1 MVYLIFY
8 RIQELL
14 SDDTS
19 DCGRIPRTLECE
31 LLDDLVETVSPGE
44 NIVVSGTLHVLDSE
58 ESIDHYYCL
67 LNIIFN
73 IFYLDNTKNSA
84 SYSLTMSV
92 NSIRGGKKSSN
103 QTDSGTEDVKSSSL
117 FTVQERELIQ
127 GIAGKKNSFKLLV
140 DSLCP
145 DIFGHEIIKAG
156 LLLALFRGRENAMV
170 RSNPHVLIVGD
181 PGLGKSQ
188 ILSAVAAVAPRSV
201 FVGANTSTAA
211 GLTAT
216 LHQEGGPGEYA
227 LEAGALVLADQGCC
241 CIDEFDK
248 LTEHRVLLDVM
259 EQQVVNVAKAGVVC
273 SLPART
279 SILAAANP
287 VGGHYNHDKT
297 ISQNIKLDEALLSR
311 FDLIFVLLDKPD
323 QEIDRYL
330 SEQILS
336 KISSKAKINGNSQ
349 FSKARTLTT
358 QMSETQNSMHSSSFL
373 RALSKK
379 QNHESLI
386 PPQLL
391 RKYISYAQRF
401 ISPKLSPEAGQVL
414 KEFYLS
420 CRQNSSTDA
429 LPITTRQLESAI
441 RLSEARAKSELR
453 LTVTKED
460 AEDVVAIM

>member
-1 MVYLIFY
+1 
-8 RIQELL
+8 
-14 SDDTS
+14 
-19 DCGRIPRTLECE
+19 
-31 LLDDLVETVSPGE
+31 
-44 NIVVSGTLHVLDSE
+44 
-58 ESIDHYYCL
+58 
-67 LNIIFN
+67 
-73 IFYLDNTKNSA
+73 
-84 SYSLTMSV
+84 MSV
-92 NSIRGGKKSSN
+92 NSIRGSKKSTT
-103 QTDSGTEDVKSSSL
+103 QTSLNDEGNSSSP
-117 FTVQERELIQ
+117 FTIEEREIIR
-127 GIAGKKNSFKLLV
+127 GIATSKNPFKLLV

-145 DIFGHEIIKAG
+145 DIFGHEVIKAG
-156 LLLALFRGRENAMV
+156 LLLALFRGRENGV
-170 RSNPHVLIVGD
+170 TRSNPHILIVGD

-188 ILSAVAAVAPRSV
+188 MLSAVAGVAPRSV

-287 VGGHYNHDKT
+287 VGGHYNHEKT

-311 FDLIFVLLDKPD
+311 FDLIFVLLDRPD

-336 KISSKAKINGNSQ
+336 KISATAKTAQKSQ
-349 FSKARTLTT
+349 FSNAKTLVSQIT
-358 QMSETQNSMHSSSFL
+358 QTGESLHSSAFL
-373 RALSKK
+373 RNLSKK
-379 QNHESLI
+379 QTNHSDLLS
-386 PPQLL
+386 PQLL

-401 ISPKLSPEAGQVL
+401 ISPKLSTEAGQVL

-420 CRQNSSTDA
+420 CRQNKNNFNPTDT
-429 LPITTRQLESAI
+429 LPVTIRQLESAI
-441 RLSEARAKSELR
+441 RLCEARAKAELR
-453 LTVTKED
+453 LIVTKED
-460 AEDVVAIM
+460 AEDVVSIM

>member
-1 MVYLIFY
+1 MFAVNQFINY
-8 RIQELL
+8 
-14 SDDTS
+14 
-19 DCGRIPRTLECE
+19 G
-31 LLDDLVETVSPGE
+31 
-44 NIVVSGTLHVLDSE
+44 
-58 ESIDHYYCL
+58 
-67 LNIIFN
+67 
-73 IFYLDNTKNSA
+73 LDNSKTSA

-92 NSIRGGKKSSN
+92 NSIRGGKKSASQN
-103 QTDSGTEDVKSSSL
+103 DNGSEETKSSSL

-127 GIAGKKNSFKLLV
+127 GIAGRKTTFKLLV

-156 LLLALFRGRENAMV
+156 LLLALFRGRENPMV
-170 RSNPHVLIVGD
+170 RSNPHVLVVGD

-188 ILSAVAAVAPRSV
+188 MLSAVAAVAPRSV

-311 FDLIFVLLDKPD
+311 FDLIFVLLDRPD

-336 KISSKAKINGNSQ
+336 KISSKAKVNSNNGSSQ

-358 QMSETQNSMHSSSFL
+358 QMSETQDSMHSSSFL
-373 RALSKK
+373 RGLSKK
-379 QNHESLI
+379 QNSGTLI

-414 KEFYLS
+414 KDFYLS
-420 CRQNSSTDA
+420 CRQNSPVDA

-441 RLSEARAKSELR
+441 RLSEARAKAELR

>member
-1 MVYLIFY
+1 M
-8 RIQELL
+8 
-14 SDDTS
+14 
-19 DCGRIPRTLECE
+19 
-31 LLDDLVETVSPGE
+31 
-44 NIVVSGTLHVLDSE
+44 
-58 ESIDHYYCL
+58 
-67 LNIIFN
+67 
-73 IFYLDNTKNSA
+73 
-84 SYSLTMSV
+84 SL
-92 NSIRGGKKSSN
+92 NSIRGGKKTGN
-103 QTDSGTEDVKSSSL
+103 QNENLGEEVKSSSL
-117 FTVQERELIQ
+117 FTVQEREIIQ
-127 GIAGKKNSFKLLV
+127 GIAGKKNIFKLLV

-145 DIFGHEIIKAG
+145 TIFGHEIIKAG
-156 LLLALFRGRENAMV
+156 LLLALFRGRENPTA
-170 RSNPHVLIVGD
+170 RSNPHILIVGD

-188 ILSAVAAVAPRSV
+188 MLSAVAAVAPRSV

-287 VGGHYNHDKT
+287 IGGHYNHDKT

-311 FDLIFVLLDKPD
+311 FDLIFVLIDRPD

-336 KISSKAKINGNSQ
+336 KISSNGKNRNSQ
-349 FSKARTLTT
+349 FSNAKAFNT
-358 QMSETQNSMHSSSFL
+358 QMTETQDSMHSSGFL
-373 RALSKK
+373 KNLSKK
-379 QNHESLI
+379 QGQESLI
-386 PPQLL
+386 TPTIL

-401 ISPKLSPEAGQVL
+401 ISPKLSPEAAQVL

-420 CRQNSSTDA
+420 CRQNEKTDA
-429 LPITTRQLESAI
+429 LPITTRQLESAV
-441 RLSEARAKSELR
+441 RLSEARAKAELR

-460 AEDVVAIM
+460 AEDVIAIM

>member
-1 MVYLIFY
+1 
-8 RIQELL
+8 
-14 SDDTS
+14 
-19 DCGRIPRTLECE
+19 
-31 LLDDLVETVSPGE
+31 
-44 NIVVSGTLHVLDSE
+44 
-58 ESIDHYYCL
+58 
-67 LNIIFN
+67 
-73 IFYLDNTKNSA
+73 
-84 SYSLTMSV
+84 MSV
-92 NSIRGGKKSSN
+92 NSIRGSKKSTT
-103 QTDSGTEDVKSSSL
+103 QTSMNDEGNSSSP
-117 FTVQERELIQ
+117 FTIEEREIIQ
-127 GIAGKKNSFKLLV
+127 TIAGNKNSFKLLV

-145 DIFGHEIIKAG
+145 DIFGHEVIKAG
-156 LLLALFRGRENAMV
+156 LLLALFRGRENGV
-170 RSNPHVLIVGD
+170 TRSNPHILIVGD

-188 ILSAVAAVAPRSV
+188 MLSAVAGVAPRSV

-287 VGGHYNHDKT
+287 VGGHYNHEKT

-311 FDLIFVLLDKPD
+311 FDLIFVLLDRPD

-336 KISSKAKINGNSQ
+336 KISTSSKTTQNNKLNEFSKAKTLASQ
-349 FSKARTLTT
+349 IT
-358 QMSETQNSMHSSSFL
+358 QTAESLHSNMFL
-373 RALSKK
+373 RNLSKK
-379 QNHESLI
+379 NQTNTNSNALI
-386 PPQLL
+386 SPQLL

-401 ISPKLSPEAGQVL
+401 ISPKMSPEAGQVL

-420 CRQNSSTDA
+420 CRQNKNNQNSTDS
-429 LPITTRQLESAI
+429 LPVTTRQLESAV
-441 RLSEARAKSELR
+441 RLSEARAKAELR

-460 AEDVVAIM
+460 AEDVVSIMYAHKHRL

>member
-1 MVYLIFY
+1 
-8 RIQELL
+8 
-14 SDDTS
+14 
-19 DCGRIPRTLECE
+19 
-31 LLDDLVETVSPGE
+31 
-44 NIVVSGTLHVLDSE
+44 
-58 ESIDHYYCL
+58 
-67 LNIIFN
+67 
-73 IFYLDNTKNSA
+73 
-84 SYSLTMSV
+84 MSV
-92 NSIRGGKKSSN
+92 NSIRGSKRSN
-103 QTDSGTEDVKSSSL
+103 VNQNGTVGEDQKTTSA
-117 FTVQERELIQ
+117 FTVQEREAIQ
-127 GIAGKKNSFKLLV
+127 GIAGRKNLFKLLV

-145 DIFGHEIIKAG
+145 DIFGLDLVKAG
-156 LLLALFRGRENAMV
+156 LLLALFRGRENSV
-170 RSNPHVLIVGD
+170 TRSNPHVLIVGD

-188 ILSAVAAVAPRSV
+188 LLSAVASVAPRSV

-273 SLPART
+273 SLSART

-287 VGGHYNHDKT
+287 VGGHYNHDKS

-311 FDLIFVLLDKPD
+311 FDLIFILLDRPD

-336 KISSKAKINGNSQ
+336 KLSSSKSNSKSYNSQ
-349 FSKARTLTT
+349 FTKAKSLNIQIT
-358 QMSETQNSMHSSSFL
+358 QEADSMHSSTFL
-373 RALSKK
+373 RNLITK
-379 QNHESLI
+379 QNGNQSNLI
-386 PPQLL
+386 PAQML

-401 ISPKLSPEAGQVL
+401 ISPKLSPEAALVL

-420 CRQNSSTDA
+420 CRKNEVSDG

-441 RLSEARAKSELR
+441 RLSEARAKAELR

-460 AEDVVAIM
+460 AEDVIALM

>member
-1 MVYLIFY
+1 
-8 RIQELL
+8 
-14 SDDTS
+14 
-19 DCGRIPRTLECE
+19 
-31 LLDDLVETVSPGE
+31 
-44 NIVVSGTLHVLDSE
+44 
-58 ESIDHYYCL
+58 
-67 LNIIFN
+67 
-73 IFYLDNTKNSA
+73 
-84 SYSLTMSV
+84 MSV
-92 NSIRGGKKSSN
+92 NSIKGSKKSTT
-103 QTDSGTEDVKSSSL
+103 QTSMNDEGNSSSP
-117 FTVQERELIQ
+117 FTIQEREIIQ
-127 GIAGKKNSFKLLV
+127 SIAGNKNSFKLLV

-145 DIFGHEIIKAG
+145 DIFGHEILKAG
-156 LLLALFRGRENAMV
+156 LLLALFRGRENGV
-170 RSNPHVLIVGD
+170 TRSNPHILIVGD

-188 ILSAVAAVAPRSV
+188 MLSAVAGVAPRSV

-287 VGGHYNHDKT
+287 VGGHYNHEKS
-297 ISQNIKLDEALLSR
+297 ISQNIKLDDALLSR
-311 FDLIFVLLDKPD
+311 FDLIFVLLDRPD

-336 KISSKAKINGNSQ
+336 KTSTSSKTNPQNNKLNEFSKAKTLVSQ
-349 FSKARTLTT
+349 MT
-358 QMSETQNSMHSSSFL
+358 QTAESLHSNMFL
-373 RALSKK
+373 RNLSKK
-379 QNHESLI
+379 HQTSANSNAPLI
-386 PPQLL
+386 SPQLL

-401 ISPKLSPEAGQVL
+401 ISPTMSPEAGQVL

-420 CRQNSSTDA
+420 CRQQNKNNQNSTNS
-429 LPITTRQLESAI
+429 LPVTTRQLESAV
-441 RLSEARAKSELR
+441 RLSEARAKAELR

-460 AEDVVAIM
+460 AEDVVSIMYGLLLCF

>member
-1 MVYLIFY
+1 M
-8 RIQELL
+8 E
-14 SDDTS
+14 SNGGDDQKSTS
-19 DCGRIPRTLECE
+19 
-31 LLDDLVETVSPGE
+31 
-44 NIVVSGTLHVLDSE
+44 
-58 ESIDHYYCL
+58 
-67 LNIIFN
+67 
-73 IFYLDNTKNSA
+73 A
-84 SYSLTMSV
+84 
-92 NSIRGGKKSSN
+92 
-103 QTDSGTEDVKSSSL
+103 
-117 FTVQERELIQ
+117 FTIQEREAIQ
-127 GIAGKKNSFKLLV
+127 GISGRKNLFKLLV

-145 DIFGHEIIKAG
+145 DIFGLDLVKAG
-156 LLLALFRGRENAMV
+156 LLLALFRGRENSGT

-188 ILSAVAAVAPRSV
+188 LLSAVAAVAPRSV

-287 VGGHYNHDKT
+287 VGGHYNHDKNL
-297 ISQNIKLDEALLSR
+297 SQNIKMDEALLSR
-311 FDLIFVLLDKPD
+311 FDLIFILLDRPD

-336 KISSKAKINGNSQ
+336 KLSSSKSNSKVNNRTGSQ
-349 FSKARTLTT
+349 FSKAKSLNT
-358 QMSETQNSMHSSSFL
+358 QMTQTADSMHSSTFL
-373 RALSKK
+373 RNLISK
-379 QNHESLI
+379 QNGNQSNLI
-386 PPQLL
+386 PAQLL

-401 ISPKLSPEAGQVL
+401 ISPKFSPEAGQVL

-420 CRQNSSTDA
+420 CRRNENGMTDS

-441 RLSEARAKSELR
+441 RLSEARAKAELR

-460 AEDVVAIM
+460 AEDVVALM

>member
-1 MVYLIFY
+1 
-8 RIQELL
+8 
-14 SDDTS
+14 
-19 DCGRIPRTLECE
+19 
-31 LLDDLVETVSPGE
+31 
-44 NIVVSGTLHVLDSE
+44 
-58 ESIDHYYCL
+58 
-67 LNIIFN
+67 
-73 IFYLDNTKNSA
+73 
-84 SYSLTMSV
+84 MSV
-92 NSIRGGKKSSN
+92 NSIRGSKRYNNAETGGDD
-103 QTDSGTEDVKSSSL
+103 QKSSSA
-117 FTVQERELIQ
+117 FTIQERDAIQ
-127 GIAGKKNSFKLLV
+127 GISGRKNVFKLLV

-145 DIFGHEIIKAG
+145 DIFGLDLVKAG
-156 LLLALFRGRENAMV
+156 LLLALFRGRENSGT

-188 ILSAVAAVAPRSV
+188 LLSAVATVAPRSV

-311 FDLIFVLLDKPD
+311 FDLIFILLDRPD

-336 KISSKAKINGNSQ
+336 KLSSSATSKSNSSQFTKAKSFN
-349 FSKARTLTT
+349 T
-358 QMSETQNSMHSSSFL
+358 QITQTADSMHSSTFL
-373 RALSKK
+373 RNLISK
-379 QNHESLI
+379 QNEANLI

-391 RKYISYAQRF
+391 RKYISYAQKF
-401 ISPKLSPEAGQVL
+401 ISPKLSPEAAQVL

-420 CRQNSSTDA
+420 CRRNGIADS

-441 RLSEARAKSELR
+441 RLSEARAKAELR

-460 AEDVVAIM
+460 AEDVVALM

>member
-1 MVYLIFY
+1 
-8 RIQELL
+8 
-14 SDDTS
+14 
-19 DCGRIPRTLECE
+19 
-31 LLDDLVETVSPGE
+31 
-44 NIVVSGTLHVLDSE
+44 
-58 ESIDHYYCL
+58 
-67 LNIIFN
+67 
-73 IFYLDNTKNSA
+73 
-84 SYSLTMSV
+84 MSV
-92 NSIRGGKKSSN
+92 NSIRGGKKTVSQN
-103 QTDSGTEDVKSSSL
+103 ENLGEEAKSSSL
-117 FTVQERELIQ
+117 FTVQEREIIQ

-145 DIFGHEIIKAG
+145 EIFGHEIIKAG
-156 LLLALFRGRENAMV
+156 LLLALFRGRENPTA
-170 RSNPHVLIVGD
+170 RSNPHILIVGD

-188 ILSAVAAVAPRSV
+188 MLSAVAAVAPRSV

-297 ISQNIKLDEALLSR
+297 ISQNIKMDEALLSR
-311 FDLIFVLLDKPD
+311 FDLIFVLLDRPD

-336 KISSKAKINGNSQ
+336 KISSNGKTNMNSQ
-349 FSKARTLTT
+349 FSKAKALTI
-358 QMSETQNSMHSSSFL
+358 QVNETQASMHSSAFL
-373 RALSKK
+373 KNLSKK
-379 QNHESLI
+379 QTDNNLVSPEI
-386 PPQLL
+386 L

-401 ISPKLSPEAGQVL
+401 ISPKLSPEAAQVL

-420 CRQNSSTDA
+420 CRQNEKTDA

-441 RLSEARAKSELR
+441 RLSEARAKAELR

-460 AEDVVAIM
+460 AEDIIAIM

>member
-1 MVYLIFY
+1 
-8 RIQELL
+8 
-14 SDDTS
+14 
-19 DCGRIPRTLECE
+19 
-31 LLDDLVETVSPGE
+31 
-44 NIVVSGTLHVLDSE
+44 
-58 ESIDHYYCL
+58 
-67 LNIIFN
+67 
-73 IFYLDNTKNSA
+73 
-84 SYSLTMSV
+84 MSV
-92 NSIRGGKKSSN
+92 NSIKGGKKTQN
-103 QTDSGTEDVKSSSL
+103 ENLGEEAKSSSL
-117 FTVQERELIQ
+117 FTVQEREIIQ

-145 DIFGHEIIKAG
+145 EIFGHEIIKAG
-156 LLLALFRGRENAMV
+156 LLLALFRGRENPTA
-170 RSNPHVLIVGD
+170 RSNPHILIVGD

-188 ILSAVAAVAPRSV
+188 MLSAVASVAPRSV

-311 FDLIFVLLDKPD
+311 FDLIFVLLDRPD

-336 KISSKAKINGNSQ
+336 KLSSTSKNSQ
-349 FSKARTLTT
+349 FSKAKAFNT
-358 QMSETQNSMHSSSFL
+358 QMSETQASMHSSTFL
-373 RALSKK
+373 KNLSKK
-379 QNHESLI
+379 QGGQESLI
-386 PPQLL
+386 TPVIL

-401 ISPKLSPEAGQVL
+401 ISPKLSPEAAQVL

-420 CRQNSSTDA
+420 CRQNEKTDS

-460 AEDVVAIM
+460 AEDVIAIM

>member
-1 MVYLIFY
+1 MNFIFIELI
-8 RIQELL
+8 ELFL
-14 SDDTS
+14 GSS
-19 DCGRIPRTLECE
+19 KG
-31 LLDDLVETVSPGE
+31 
-44 NIVVSGTLHVLDSE
+44 
-58 ESIDHYYCL
+58 
-67 LNIIFN
+67 
-73 IFYLDNTKNSA
+73 SA

-92 NSIRGGKKSSN
+92 NSIKGSKKANNHS
-103 QTDSGTEDVKSSSL
+103 EDSL
-117 FTVQERELIQ
+117 FSVQDRETIQ
-127 GIAGKKNSFKLLV
+127 RISGNKNLFKLLV

-145 DIFGHEIIKAG
+145 EIIGHEIIKAG
-156 LLLALFRGRENAMV
+156 LVLGLFRGRENLTA
-170 RSNPHVLIVGD
+170 RSNPHILIVGD

-188 ILSAVAAVAPRSV
+188 MLSAVAAVAPRSV

-216 LHQEGGPGEYA
+216 LHQEGGPGGYA

-279 SILAAANP
+279 SIFAAANP
-287 VGGHYNHDKT
+287 VGGHYNHNKT

-311 FDLIFVLLDKPD
+311 FDLIFVLLDRPD
-323 QEIDRYL
+323 QEIDKYL

-336 KISSKAKINGNSQ
+336 KLKGSSNGQ
-349 FSKARTLTT
+349 FSNAKSLST
-358 QMSETQNSMHSSSFL
+358 QMSVAGDVAGDSMHSSAFL
-373 RALSKK
+373 KNLTLKK
-379 QNHESLI
+379 HLKTESI
-386 PPQLL
+386 SPQIL

-401 ISPKLSPEAGQVL
+401 ISPKMSDEAIQVL

-420 CRQNSSTDA
+420 CRHNCPSDA
-429 LPITTRQLESAI
+429 LPVTTRQLESAV

-460 AEDVVAIM
+460 AEDVVSIM

>member
-1 MVYLIFY
+1 M
-8 RIQELL
+8 
-14 SDDTS
+14 
-19 DCGRIPRTLECE
+19 
-31 LLDDLVETVSPGE
+31 
-44 NIVVSGTLHVLDSE
+44 
-58 ESIDHYYCL
+58 
-67 LNIIFN
+67 
-73 IFYLDNTKNSA
+73 
-84 SYSLTMSV
+84 TMNV
-92 NSIRGGKKSSN
+92 NSIKGSKKTSSEDTKPGG
-103 QTDSGTEDVKSSSL
+103 TL
-117 FTVQERELIQ
+117 FTLEDRENIQ
-127 GIAGKKNSFKLLV
+127 RIAGRKNLFKILV

-145 DIFGHEIIKAG
+145 DIIGHEIIKAG
-156 LLLALFRGRENAMV
+156 LLLGLFRGRENLTA

-188 ILSAVAAVAPRSV
+188 MLSAVAGVAPRSV

-248 LTEHRVLLDVM
+248 LTEHRALLDVM

-287 VGGHYNHDKT
+287 IGGHYNHDKT
-297 ISQNIKLDEALLSR
+297 LSQNIKLDEALLSR
-311 FDLIFVLLDKPD
+311 FDLIFILLDRPD
-323 QEIDRYL
+323 QEIDKYL

-336 KISSKAKINGNSQ
+336 KISTKSDFSKAKYLS
-349 FSKARTLTT
+349 T
-358 QMSETQNSMHSSSFL
+358 QMTSIGDSMHSNAFLKNLTSSNGI
-373 RALSKK
+373 KG
-379 QNHESLI
+379 NDLI
-386 PPQLL
+386 SPQML

-401 ISPKLSPEAGQVL
+401 ISPKLSEEATQVL
-414 KEFYLS
+414 KDFYLS
-420 CRQNSSTDA
+420 CRNKASTIEDS
-429 LPITTRQLESAI
+429 LPITTRQLESAV

-460 AEDVVAIM
+460 AEDVISLMYNLFFRESFFFTF

>member
-1 MVYLIFY
+1 
-8 RIQELL
+8 
-14 SDDTS
+14 
-19 DCGRIPRTLECE
+19 
-31 LLDDLVETVSPGE
+31 
-44 NIVVSGTLHVLDSE
+44 
-58 ESIDHYYCL
+58 
-67 LNIIFN
+67 
-73 IFYLDNTKNSA
+73 
-84 SYSLTMSV
+84 MSV
-92 NSIRGGKKSSN
+92 NSIRGSKPSTSN
-103 QTDSGTEDVKSSSL
+103 SNEDEEGGTSPFSVH
-117 FTVQERELIQ
+117 EREAIKN
-127 GIAGKKNSFKLLV
+127 IAGRKNSFKLLV

-156 LLLALFRGRENAMV
+156 LLLALFRGRENPTA

-188 ILSAVAAVAPRSV
+188 MLSSVAAVAPRSV

-248 LTEHRVLLDVM
+248 LGEHRVLLDVM

-287 VGGHYNHDKT
+287 IGGHYNHDKT
-297 ISQNIKLDEALLSR
+297 ISQNIKMNEALLSR

-330 SEQILS
+330 SERILS
-336 KISSKAKINGNSQ
+336 KISSSTTTKTKAKAFSNAKSLVSQ
-349 FSKARTLTT
+349 ISDTNE
-358 QMSETQNSMHSSSFL
+358 SSHSSAFL
-373 RALSKK
+373 RSLLKK
-379 QNHESLI
+379 DSSHGGGQRNNHLI
-386 PPQLL
+386 SQQQL

-401 ISPKLSPEAGQVL
+401 VSPRLSKEASQAL
-414 KEFYLS
+414 KEFYLD
-420 CRQNSSTDA
+420 CRQNSPSDS

-441 RLSEARAKSELR
+441 RLSEARAKAELR
-453 LTVTKED
+453 AIVTKED
-460 AEDVVAIM
+460 AEDVIAIM

>member
-1 MVYLIFY
+1 M
-8 RIQELL
+8 
-14 SDDTS
+14 
-19 DCGRIPRTLECE
+19 ECE
-31 LLDDLVETVSPGE
+31 LLDDLVDTVAPGE
-44 NIVVSGTLHVLDSE
+44 NVVVSGTLHVLDSE
-58 ESIDHYYCL
+58 ESKIYRYISNYSIL
-67 LNIIFN
+67 L
-73 IFYLDNTKNSA
+73 DSSKTSA

-92 NSIRGGKKSSN
+92 NSIRGGKKTTN
-103 QTDSGTEDVKSSSL
+103 QNDNLGEESKSSAAL
-117 FTVQERELIQ
+117 FTVQDREIIQ
-127 GIAGKKNSFKLLV
+127 GIAGKKNAFKLLV

-145 DIFGHEIIKAG
+145 EIFGHEIIKTG
-156 LLLALFRGRENAMV
+156 LLLALFRGRENPTA
-170 RSNPHVLIVGD
+170 RSNPHILIVGD

-188 ILSAVAAVAPRSV
+188 MLSAVAAVAPRSV

-273 SLPART
+273 SLPARA

-311 FDLIFVLLDKPD
+311 FDLIFVLLDRPD

-336 KISSKAKINGNSQ
+336 KISSTTKPNSMNSQ
-349 FSKARTLTT
+349 FSKAKTLTT
-358 QMSETQNSMHSSSFL
+358 QISETQDSMHSSTFL
-373 RALSKK
+373 RNLCKK
-379 QNHESLI
+379 QTENILI
-386 PPQLL
+386 CPQIL

-401 ISPKLSPEAGQVL
+401 ISPKLSPEAAQVL

-420 CRQNSSTDA
+420 CRQNEKTDA

-441 RLSEARAKSELR
+441 RLSEARAKAELR

-460 AEDVVAIM
+460 AEDVIAIM